1 MQIIYSEL
9 LGVPSSIE
17 SGVIDENTDFYDV
30 SNRLDYGTGN
40 DVATIQNAFDAKW
53 GDCSVYKQGNYAA
66 TAKEEYMPCANIA
79 MDAFYTT
86 TWAPVVDNGAAEAPK
101 MIGVIG
107 NDDWH
112 ITQFTIERDPSLSSY
127 YGMRGEENRQK
138 MAETFKRPTT
148 WKDYCGQVSASNCS
162 EDDGVAKRPPA
173 QDGSEDT
180 KYFFKGSYTGYFRA
194 TEKNDCDAN
203 PNCTGHFLDYPC
215 DWVSYVKQQTHHL
228 EIALE
233 AESGG
238 YSYGDML
245 DVWYAANAT
254 KSNVIGMWWSPEA
267 LVSLFAGSGSD
278 LIQVAL
284 PKPTQ
289 ECVDNRMDPSQ
300 RCETDLNAQEIYGSS
315 KGACANSNVKELKI
329 AASNLQVC
337 TLYGL

>member
-1 MQIIYSEL
+1 MIGL
-9 LGVPSSIE
+9 
-17 SGVIDENTDFYDV
+17 V
-30 SNRLDYGTGN
+30 SN
-40 DVATIQNAFDAKW
+40 
-53 GDCSVYKQGNYAA
+53 
-66 TAKEEYMPCANIA
+66 
-79 MDAFYTT
+79 
-86 TWAPVVDNGAAEAPK
+86 
-101 MIGVIG
+101 
-107 NDDWH
+107 
-112 ITQFTIERDPSLSSY
+112 
-127 YGMRGEENRQK
+127 
-138 MAETFKRPTT
+138 
-148 WKDYCGQVSASNCS
+148 
-162 EDDGVAKRPPA
+162 
-173 QDGSEDT
+173 
-180 KYFFKGSYTGYFRA
+180 
-194 TEKNDCDAN
+194 
-203 PNCTGHFLDYPC
+203 
-215 DWVSYVKQQTHHL
+215 VKQQTHHL

-289 ECVDNRMDPSQ
+289 ECVDNRIDPFQ
-300 RCETDLNAQEIYGSS
+300 RCETELNAQEIYGSS